1 MGGGEVGRLLT
12 VDEVAEAL
20 RLSPSAVYGLIH
32 SDVLPATRIG
42 RSIRVSEKVLAN
54 YLEAGGRAWPGGW
67 RKRSA
72 ATV

>member
-1 MGGGEVGRLLT
+1 MGGGEAGRLLT

-42 RSIRVSEKVLAN
+42 RSIRVSEKVLAAHP
-54 YLEAGGRAWPGGW
+54 LSSGAPRRRSRFGRRGAAW
-67 RKRSA
+67 
-72 ATV
+72 

>member
-1 MGGGEVGRLLT
+1 MAVAKWRLLT
-12 VDEVAEAL
+12 VGEVAKAL
-20 RLSPSAVYGLIH
+20 RLSPSAIYALIR

>member
-1 MGGGEVGRLLT
+1 MGGGEAGRLLT

-20 RLSPSAVYGLIH
+20 RLSPSAVYGLAH